1 MHTRQID
8 IDTANAHSHNH
19 TRTFTLC
26 PSLFYTRIQFIPAN
40 GNLIPLQR
48 IQFVIRVHFW
58 FRYRFPP
65 LQMQNQIG
73 PEPISKFESIHHIQQ
88 SIIIIRFRPDYF
100 IFCWHPFV
108 QSIFRTEFKLVHSF
122 TRAHARLH
130 AYTHTLN
137 WKWNIYHFLT
147 TFVTTD
153 LNQKL
158 LQCPLAIHIHIR
170 IHYRHRHWKTGKHV
184 HIDLWPKQTEPE
196 IENEDSDAAPKE
208 IMSIWKRSREKKYQ
222 TQLIYNTYLSLSI
235 SLFCMMLSFLPFCLN
250 VYRAYLK
257 GEGIFC

>member
-1 MHTRQID
+1 MKPGSCTWKNFALKYTSFAVHLLRIRLFRIRISNIYLFSFAYLYLLLTRTYMHTRQID

-108 QSIFRTEFKLVHSF
+108 QSIFKLVHSF

-130 AYTHTLN
+130 AYIELKMKYLPFFDHFCDYRFKSKASAVPARNTHT
-137 WKWNIYHFLT
+137 HT
-147 TFVTTD
+147 
-153 LNQKL
+153 
-158 LQCPLAIHIHIR
+158 HIL
-170 IHYRHRHWKTGKHV
+170 YT
-184 HIDLWPKQTEPE
+184 
-196 IENEDSDAAPKE
+196 
-208 IMSIWKRSREKKYQ
+208 
-222 TQLIYNTYLSLSI
+222 
-235 SLFCMMLSFLPFCLN
+235 
-250 VYRAYLK
+250 
-257 GEGIFC
+257 